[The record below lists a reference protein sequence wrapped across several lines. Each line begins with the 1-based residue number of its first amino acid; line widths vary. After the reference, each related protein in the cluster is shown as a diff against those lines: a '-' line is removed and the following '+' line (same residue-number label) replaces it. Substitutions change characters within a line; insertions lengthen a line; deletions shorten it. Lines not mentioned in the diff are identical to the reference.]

1 MIEPLS
7 HSSPDWRVY
16 VRAEGDHFVGLCAEL
31 KAVLTGATV
40 DDIVAKIND
49 LKLESRPHRSGSQG
63 EARISVYMSQDTRV
77 AAPRAED
84 APP

>member
-40 DDIVAKIND
+40 DDIVGKIND
-49 LKLESRPHRSGSQG
+49 LKLKNHAHRNGSQG
-63 EARISVYMSQDTRV
+63 EARISVYMSQDARL
-77 AAPRAED
+77 AAPLGED